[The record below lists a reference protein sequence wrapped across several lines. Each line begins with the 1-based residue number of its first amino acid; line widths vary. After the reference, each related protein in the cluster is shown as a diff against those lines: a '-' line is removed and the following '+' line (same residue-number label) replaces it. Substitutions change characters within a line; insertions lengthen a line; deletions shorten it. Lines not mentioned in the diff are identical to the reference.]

1 MTDKTDKSAS
11 RLFAPDLELL
21 CKYLEMCQVPSLSLS
36 LSLSLSVDKFGV
48 HMIDQDS
55 PGTVTDFVG
64 LS

>member
-11 RLFAPDLELL
+11 QLFAPDLEFF
-21 CKYLEMCQVPSLSLS
+21 CKYHEICQVPPLLSLS
-36 LSLSLSVDKFGV
+36 LSLDKFGV

-55 PGTVTDFVG
+55 PGTVTDVVG